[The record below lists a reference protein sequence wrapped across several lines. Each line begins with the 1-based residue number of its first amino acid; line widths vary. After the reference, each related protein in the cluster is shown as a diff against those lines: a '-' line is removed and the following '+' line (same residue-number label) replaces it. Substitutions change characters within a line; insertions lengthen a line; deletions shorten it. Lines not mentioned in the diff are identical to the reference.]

1 MHRIS
6 NLVGDVTK
14 TYLGKKGLLFAKLL
28 QSWPLIVGEQ
38 KAKMAFPQ
46 KISFA
51 KSKTDKTGK
60 KTGAT
65 LILSTT
71 SSYATILQHEKD
83 IWREKVNLFLGIHTI
98 DDIKFIHAAPT
109 ASKEPK
115 KMRRVERTPK
125 LTTQQIKEIEDTIKD
140 VTDLNLKE
148 TLKNFAQ
155 SLYLDSKL

>member
-51 KSKTDKTGK
+51 KSKTGK